1 MSSNKQVTV
10 KAIKLGLLGDSRV
23 GKTAICDSLL
33 NLEFSEESIGTIG
46 NVKLDTI
53 FKLRDGNSIKLILWD
68 SAGQERFRSV
78 AMGAL
83 KAVKGIVLVFDIT
96 SHESFE
102 NINMWLKQINEHCN
116 NPCLVLFGN
125 KIDLDQSLRQVTPE
139 EIKKFCNEKN
149 LTYFETSAK
158 TKQGIND
165 GFNYIVNEAYEKA
178 QGFIDTN
185 IVIEPN
191 SNNDNNIV
199 IKNKNDI
206 ESGCGCAGN
215 KKKRKKSK
223 DIS

>member
-53 FKLRDGNSIKLILWD
+53 FKLKDGNSIKLILWD

-185 IVIEPN
+185 IVI
-191 SNNDNNIV
+191 
-199 IKNKNDI
+199 
-206 ESGCGCAGN
+206 
-215 KKKRKKSK
+215 
-223 DIS
+223 

>member
-1 MSSNKQVTV
+1 
-10 KAIKLGLLGDSRV
+10 
-23 GKTAICDSLL
+23 
-33 NLEFSEESIGTIG
+33 
-46 NVKLDTI
+46 
-53 FKLRDGNSIKLILWD
+53 
-68 SAGQERFRSV
+68 
-78 AMGAL
+78 MGAL

-185 IVIEPN
+185 IVIGPN
-191 SNNDNNIV
+191 SNNDNNII

>member
-1 MSSNKQVTV
+1 MILKNNKINQKVMSSNKQVTV

-53 FKLRDGNSIKLILWD
+53 FKLKDGNSIKLILWD

-102 NINMWLKQINEHCN
+102 NINMWLKQINDHCN

-139 EIKKFCNEKN
+139 EIKKFCK
-149 LTYFETSAK
+149 LYYF
-158 TKQGIND
+158 I
-165 GFNYIVNEAYEKA
+165 A
-178 QGFIDTN
+178 Q
-185 IVIEPN
+185 
-191 SNNDNNIV
+191 
-199 IKNKNDI
+199 KH
-206 ESGCGCAGN
+206 
-215 KKKRKKSK
+215 
-223 DIS
+223 